1 MVIMEKK
8 NATKAGRLLRPMRQ
22 KSIVD
27 RIIARL
33 TDAIMNGQLKPGQRI
48 PTETELSESMGVGR
62 NSVREAIKAL
72 VTMGL
77 LVIRRAEGTFVADG
91 FSDRMLDPMV
101 YGMVLEGGSTPAVM
115 ELRHVFEVGVMEL
128 SIEKAT
134 KQDLARLKK
143 SLTYM
148 ENTIRK
154 NPTTEAVM
162 MADIAFH
169 GELQRIA
176 ANPLMEKISFV
187 VERVARPTRE
197 RAVAVFIRR
206 GELDYMLELHKN
218 IYEVIVRRDKA
229 RIVDAINDHF
239 LYWKDVFQQS

>member
-1 MVIMEKK
+1 MEKK

-91 FSDRMLDPMV
+91 FSDRMLDPFV
-101 YGMVLEGGSTPAVM
+101 YGMVL
-115 ELRHVFEVGVMEL
+115 
-128 SIEKAT
+128 
-134 KQDLARLKK
+134 
-143 SLTYM
+143 
-148 ENTIRK
+148 
-154 NPTTEAVM
+154 
-162 MADIAFH
+162 
-169 GELQRIA
+169 
-176 ANPLMEKISFV
+176 
-187 VERVARPTRE
+187 
-197 RAVAVFIRR
+197 
-206 GELDYMLELHKN
+206 
-218 IYEVIVRRDKA
+218 
-229 RIVDAINDHF
+229 
-239 LYWKDVFQQS
+239 